1 METSSRE
8 ARARAGRREEEP
20 FRRQQ
25 EDRPTEQQERQE
37 QERLA
42 ALHRYDVLAGA
53 PPEECF
59 DRLTRLAAHLTG
71 APGAQIRFVGA
82 GRQWAAST
90 YGGDCEDAEGAR
102 AKSCCAR
109 VIETPGVEVVEDARQ
124 DERCAGGGP
133 AAESPSVRFC
143 AAAPLQTPSGARIGA
158 LCVFGPEPRS
168 LSEDR
173 QQALRDLAATVV
185 DQLERERALV
195 RAREA
200 EAAQRASEE
209 KYARLFETA
218 NDAILIFE
226 PENEIVLKAN
236 AKAAEMYGLERS
248 ELVGRSLRAF
258 TEDVERGEQVLDR
271 ALQAGSFQDLET
283 RHRRS
288 DGTLIDVLI
297 NATVI
302 SFEGREA
309 LLSIHRDV
317 TERKRAQERTRE
329 LKSFYENILDEVP
342 VEIAVLDPEGR
353 YRYMNRAAMPDPE
366 MRRWIIG
373 KTDMDYARRR
383 GRDDREQYRE
393 RREWLLEVVEQKE
406 TDRRLE
412 KMPASDGGTEYLMRY
427 LVPVTGA
434 DGAVEYVI
442 GHTVDL
448 TERKRNENALREAK
462 ERAEEAAQVK
472 DAILNNISHEVR
484 TPLASMMGFADVLAE
499 DLEDKYEESAE
510 FARII
515 RTSGERLQ
523 ETLESVLLLA
533 RLEADRLDLESS
545 FVDVRAQARRAAERY
560 RSQAR
565 AKELALHA
573 PGAPADADALR
584 ARTDATAL
592 DRVLGSLLANAVKF
606 TDEGSITVEAGR
618 LPPGAS
624 PPGRK
629 MAGSG
634 EAETAH
640 VFVAVR
646 DTGPGI
652 SGDFLPRLFEDF
664 EQESSGLGRQYQG
677 AGLGLSITRR
687 LVERMD
693 GAVYVDSCQGGGTTV
708 TVCLPPAG
716 A

>member
-25 EDRPTEQQERQE
+25 EGRPTEQQERQEQERQE

-71 APGAQIRFVGA
+71 APEAQIRFVGA

-133 AAESPSVRFC
+133 AVESPSVRFC

-258 TEDVERGEQVLDR
+258 TEDVERGEQVLD
-271 ALQAGSFQDLET
+271 LAGLVLGVH
-283 RHRRS
+283 RHHDAAGRRS
-288 DGTLIDVLI
+288 
-297 NATVI
+297 
-302 SFEGREA
+302 
-309 LLSIHRDV
+309 
-317 TERKRAQERTRE
+317 
-329 LKSFYENILDEVP
+329 
-342 VEIAVLDPEGR
+342 
-353 YRYMNRAAMPDPE
+353 
-366 MRRWIIG
+366 
-373 KTDMDYARRR
+373 
-383 GRDDREQYRE
+383 
-393 RREWLLEVVEQKE
+393 
-406 TDRRLE
+406 
-412 KMPASDGGTEYLMRY
+412 
-427 LVPVTGA
+427 
-434 DGAVEYVI
+434 
-442 GHTVDL
+442 
-448 TERKRNENALREAK
+448 
-462 ERAEEAAQVK
+462 
-472 DAILNNISHEVR
+472 
-484 TPLASMMGFADVLAE
+484 
-499 DLEDKYEESAE
+499 
-510 FARII
+510 
-515 RTSGERLQ
+515 
-523 ETLESVLLLA
+523 
-533 RLEADRLDLESS
+533 
-545 FVDVRAQARRAAERY
+545 
-560 RSQAR
+560 
-565 AKELALHA
+565 
-573 PGAPADADALR
+573 
-584 ARTDATAL
+584 
-592 DRVLGSLLANAVKF
+592 
-606 TDEGSITVEAGR
+606 
-618 LPPGAS
+618 
-624 PPGRK
+624 
-629 MAGSG
+629 
-634 EAETAH
+634 
-640 VFVAVR
+640 
-646 DTGPGI
+646 
-652 SGDFLPRLFEDF
+652 
-664 EQESSGLGRQYQG
+664 
-677 AGLGLSITRR
+677 
-687 LVERMD
+687 
-693 GAVYVDSCQGGGTTV
+693 
-708 TVCLPPAG
+708 
-716 A
+716 